1 MKNSKFQSRL
11 GGTKFRNKGFTLLEV
26 ITTIFIV
33 GLVLVLYQAALGKAK
48 LIQYAKNQEI
58 ALRVANNKIEELRA
72 GGYDALPLSG
82 SFSDSQLDSLSSST
96 ASMAITD
103 YNANIKQVLITIE
116 WQEPTGSALKNI
128 SLTTLVAKTGGL

>member
-1 MKNSKFQSRL
+1 MSKVKSFVSLRDIQHKNS
-11 GGTKFRNKGFTLLEV
+11 GFTLLEV
-26 ITTIFIV
+26 ITTIFII

-72 GGYDALPLSG
+72 GGYEALPSSG
-82 SFSDSQLDSLSSST
+82 SFSDSQLDSLSGSS

-103 YNANIKQVLITIE
+103 YNADTKQVLITIE
-116 WQEPTGSALKNI
+116 WQEPTGSSLKNI
-128 SLTTLVAKTGGL
+128 SLTTLVTKTGGL